1 MCACLRAR
9 VVVFMQS
16 ISGVRRSFRGGPKF
30 RHNRVTSQFNFMR
43 RAEGMTILGVF
54 TGKSKSRANPEY
66 SRKNS
71 FAFAKTGRFCFTL
84 FHF

>member
-1 MCACLRAR
+1 MCVLARACSCVYAVNQWRTQK
-9 VVVFMQS
+9 V
-16 ISGVRRSFRGGPKF
+16 SGGEAKF
-30 RHNRVTSQFNFMR
+30 GHNRVTSQFNFMG

-66 SRKNS
+66 SRKSS
-71 FAFAKTGRFCFTL
+71 FAFAKTARFCFTL